1 MNELFNLLKGAAP
14 TLASAVIGPLGGMA
28 VSAIASKLGV
38 PPEQIPNVLK
48 EDPEAL
54 IKVKELEL
62 EYARLTTQ
70 DRASARSRE
79 SNIAISADAPLIS
92 KIVTPVLALIVVG
105 VWGLVQWFILHNTV
119 PQEMRELVIRLLGTL
134 DGALMLV
141 LAYFFGASSR
151 DEKQL

>member
-1 MNELFNLLKGAAP
+1 MNELFNLIKGAAP
-14 TLASAVIGPLGGMA
+14 ALASAVAGPLGGLA
-28 VSAIASKLGV
+28 ISAIANKLGV
-38 PPEQIPNVLK
+38 SPEQIPAAIQS
-48 EDPEAL
+48 DPDAL
-54 IKVKELEL
+54 VKIKELEL
-62 EYARLTTQ
+62 EYAKLTIQ

-79 SNIAISADAPLIS
+79 SSIAISADAPLIS

-141 LAYFFGASSR
+141 LAYFFGASSK
-151 DEKQL
+151 DEK